1 MSSMAND
8 EMMQRFVMLYSQHQ
22 RVIFNFVLA
31 GVSDFHAAEDIVQN
45 IGIVLWKKFDLYRP
59 EMPFV
64 RWALGVARLEVL
76 QFHRRKGRS
85 REDLVSEEIIDIVA
99 ASMERETDGLA
110 DESNALATCV
120 DKLPQH
126 HKDLIKMRYG
136 EGAPIK
142 DVAQQFGQTFAM
154 ANMSLVRIRKALLE
168 CVKQSMSKTAQS

>member
-1 MSSMAND
+1 MSSATDD
-8 EMMQRFVMLYSQHQ
+8 ETMQRFVMLYSQHQ

-45 IGIVLWKKFDLYRP
+45 VGIVLWKKFDMYKP
-59 EMPFV
+59 ELPFV
-64 RWALGVARLEVL
+64 KWALGVARLEVL

-85 REDLVSEEIIDIVA
+85 REDLLSAEILDIVA
-99 ASMERETDGLA
+99 ASMEGEPAGLA

-142 DVAQQFGQTFAM
+142 DVAEQFGQTFAT

-168 CVKQSMSKTAQS
+168 CVTEMTRDMAQS